1 VDICNNSKG
10 ASGVKAG
17 SSFLLVAALGAAAL
31 PLVGC
36 DSFNRAIGK
45 TRVIPDEFQ
54 VVSNAPLAIPP
65 DYALRPPRVG
75 NGPEQS
81 SPTEQARETVF
92 RAGDTNAQQNASAPD
107 TRMSV
112 GEQDLLK
119 QAGAAKASADIR
131 QTVDTDPSEGVPFE
145 RSLVDKLLF
154 WSGPTT
160 PPSNETLNPGSE
172 ASRIRLAQ
180 SVTKPDG
187 GAIKPPPADVPVPTF
202 EHTQKKSGWFSWL

>member
-1 VDICNNSKG
+1 MKVR
-10 ASGVKAG
+10 
-17 SSFLLVAALGAAAL
+17 SSFLLVAALGVAAL
-31 PLVGC
+31 PLGGC

-75 NGPEQS
+75 NGPEQA

-92 RAGDTNAQQNASAPD
+92 RAGDSANGQAVAKPSN
-107 TRMSV
+107 RLSP
-112 GEQDLLK
+112 GEQDLLRA
-119 QAGAAKASADIR
+119 AGATNAPSDIR
-131 QTVDTDPSEGVPFE
+131 ETVDADPTQGVPFD

-160 PPSNETLNPGSE
+160 PPSNETLNPSE
-172 ASRIRLAQ
+172 EVSRIRLAQ
-180 SVTKPDG
+180 SVAKPG
-187 GAIKPPPADVPVPTF
+187 GPTAAPPPDAVTPTF
-202 EHTQKKSGWFSWL
+202 ERGEKKSGWFNWLF